1 MSAYSLA
8 KEQIAAAMAEASA
21 QELDRETVLRALVTT
36 CVEQYRDAFGA
47 AAVKDMLQ
55 FQVDNCQG
63 DEDYMFMRP

>member
-8 KEQIAAAMAEASA
+8 KEQIAAAVAQAAE
-21 QELDRETVLRALVTT
+21 QNLDSETVLRALVTT
-36 CVEQYRDAFGA
+36 CVEHYRDAFGP

-55 FQVDNCQG
+55 FQLDNCQG